1 MNQSLHG
8 GAIRDLV
15 LCVDEGM
22 QVDRGESM
30 HVIIALS
37 TYGSHY
43 VLTCRFNPV

>member
-15 LCVDEGM
+15 LSVDEGM
-22 QVDRGESM
+22 QVERGESM

-37 TYGSHY
+37 AYGRHY
-43 VLTCRFNPV
+43 VLTCKFNPV